1 MWLGS
6 GRRQLV
12 PAEREVGT
20 PQGPEKREE
29 NSVVHIGAEPH
40 TNQTQATRAH
50 PGFPTERRQTTKS
63 VKYFN
68 SKLQQ
73 MRGKS
78 CANPQERGTP
88 W

>member
-29 NSVVHIGAEPH
+29 NSVVDIGAGLGP
-40 TNQTQATRAH
+40 TQA
-50 PGFPTERRQTTKS
+50 S
-63 VKYFN
+63 
-68 SKLQQ
+68 
-73 MRGKS
+73 
-78 CANPQERGTP
+78 PQKGGRPPNLSSTSIQNCSI
-88 W
+88 